1 MNWEFL
7 ESFERELKFFYEHAK
22 EYAEEFPGVA
32 DRLGGLTEN
41 TMDPGL
47 QALFQ
52 GSAFMAA
59 RVQLKIKSEFAEFT
73 SALLD
78 QLVPN
83 YLAPIPSALLAQAV
97 PPFNDKNLG
106 EGRKYP
112 AGSYLDAVYVERD
125 RRISC
130 RYRLSAPL
138 TVWPLHLEAAQYLA
152 SPAPL
157 QALGLETSPA
167 TAAGLRLAFRRRT
180 TKLSDDKPGVAPAGA
195 PVNQLPID
203 ALPIHLVGS
212 AIDTTTLY
220 EQLFAHCRRV
230 TIRYLDSFG
239 DARFTAVPADFIQQ
253 VGFDNDEGLY
263 GQDDR
268 VFSGFALLRDFFAFP
283 QKFAGFR
290 LEKLRQALAPV
301 TAHAF
306 ELLFEFDNVVP
317 RLASVVNPALFALYA
332 APAANL
338 FEMQCARVPVS
349 RREHEHHVIPD
360 RSRWLDYEAHRVL
373 DVFAHYSGER
383 GKVPVFPLYSLPAGN
398 IRLDDAA
405 FFTTRR
411 MLRRETAQERRHGN
425 RSSYVGTEMFLSL
438 REPASIDDTRR
449 IHELSVRALVSNR
462 HLTEHLPIGESGAD
476 FFLVD
481 DTSLPLR
488 CVAGPTPPRESIVT
502 QQRRL
507 RGTMPSGEVA
517 WTLINLLS
525 LNHLGLTD
533 RSPEDRAAGL
543 KELLALFADLSD
555 VVTERRIRGIQ
566 GISSRPVVRRIR
578 QANGFNAARG
588 IEVTVLFDEK
598 AFEGSGIM
606 LLGAVL
612 DRFFAEYATIN
623 TFTETVIQSQQRG
636 VIKRWPPRSGLGR
649 LL

>member
-1 MNWEFL
+1 MNREFL

-59 RVQLKIKSEFAEFT
+59 RVQLKIKSEFSEFT

-78 QLVPN
+78 QLVPD
-83 YLAPIPSALLAQAV
+83 YLAPIPSALLAEAI
-97 PPFNDKNLG
+97 PPFNDKNLA
-106 EGRKYP
+106 EGRKFA
-112 AGSYLDAVYVERD
+112 AGSYLDAVYIERD
-125 RRISC
+125 RRVSC

-138 TVWPLHLEAAQYLA
+138 SVWPLHLEAAQYFA

-157 QALGLETSPA
+157 QALGLETSPG
-167 TAAGLRLAFRRRT
+167 TAAGLRLTFRRRT
-180 TKLSDDKPGVAPAGA
+180 TKPEDDKQGVAPPGA

-203 ALPIHLVGS
+203 LLPIHLIGS
-212 AIDTTTLY
+212 TIDTTALY
-220 EQLFAHCRRV
+220 EQLFAHCSRV
-230 TIRYLDSFG
+230 SIRYLDGFG
-239 DARFTAVPADFIQQ
+239 DAKFSTAPAGFIQQ
-253 VGFDNDEGLY
+253 VGFDLDEGLF

-268 VFSGFALLRDFFAFP
+268 VFAGFSLLRDFFAFP

-290 LEKLRQALAPV
+290 LEQLRKALAPV

-306 ELLFEFDNVVP
+306 ELLFEFDSVVP
-317 RLASVVNPALFALYA
+317 RLASVVNASLFSLYA

-349 RREHEHHVIPD
+349 RREHEHQIIPD

-398 IRLDDAA
+398 IRLGDAA

-411 MLRRETAQERRHGN
+411 MQRRETAQERRHGQ

-438 REPASIDDTRR
+438 REPASIDDKRR

-462 HLTEHLPIGESGAD
+462 HLTEHLPTGEAGAD

-502 QQRRL
+502 QQRRQ

-517 WTLINLLS
+517 WTLINILS

-566 GISSRPVVRRIR
+566 GISSRPVVRRIK

-588 IEVTVLFDEK
+588 IEVTLLFDEK

>member
-1 MNWEFL
+1 MNREFL
-7 ESFERELKFFYEHAK
+7 ESFERELKFFYERAK
-22 EYAEEFPGVA
+22 EYGEEFPGIA

-59 RVQLKIKSEFAEFT
+59 RVQLKIRSEFAEFT
-73 SALLD
+73 TALLD

-83 YLAPIPSALLAQAV
+83 YLAPIPSALLAEAAPQ
-97 PPFNDKNLG
+97 FNDKNLAD
-106 EGRKYP
+106 GRKF
-112 AGSYLDAVYVERD
+112 ATGSYLDAVYVERD
-125 RRISC
+125 RRVSC
-130 RYRLSAPL
+130 RYRLAAPL
-138 TVWPLHLEAAQYLA
+138 TVWPLHLEAAQYYS

-157 QALGLETSPA
+157 QALGLDTGSA

-180 TKLSDDKPGVAPAGA
+180 SKLDDDKPGVAPAGA
-195 PVNQLPID
+195 PVNQLPVD
-203 ALPIHLVGS
+203 VLPVHLLGS
-212 AIDTTTLY
+212 AIDTTALY
-220 EQLFAHCRRV
+220 EQLFAHCKRIS
-230 TIRYLDSFG
+230 IRYLDSFG
-239 DARFTAVPADFIQQ
+239 DARFLSTPEGFLRQI
-253 VGFDNDEGLY
+253 GFDPDEALF

-268 VFSGFALLRDFFAFP
+268 VFSGFSLLRDFFVFP
-283 QKFAGFR
+283 QKFTGFR

-306 ELLFEFDNVVP
+306 ELLFEFDSVVP
-317 RLASVVNPALFALYA
+317 RLNSVVNPSLFSLYA

-338 FEMQCARVPVS
+338 FEMQCARVPLS
-349 RREHEHHVIPD
+349 RREHEHQVIPD
-360 RSRWLDYEAHRVL
+360 RSRWLDYEAHRIVE
-373 DVFAHYSGER
+373 VFAHYSGER

-398 IRLDDAA
+398 VRLDDAA
-405 FFTTRR
+405 FYTARR
-411 MLRRETAQERRHGN
+411 GQRRETSQERRHGQ
-425 RSSYVGTEMFLSL
+425 RSNYIGTEMFISL
-438 REPASIDDTRR
+438 REPANIDDERR
-449 IHELSVRALVSNR
+449 IHELSVRAMVSNR
-462 HLTEHLPIGESGAD
+462 HLTEHLPIGEAGAD

-481 DTSLPLR
+481 DTSLPLK
-488 CVAGPTPPRESIVT
+488 CMAGPTPPRESIVT
-502 QQRRL
+502 QQRRQ
-507 RGTMPSGEVA
+507 RGTTPSGEVA
-517 WTLINLLS
+517 WTLVNLLS

-533 RSPEDRAAGL
+533 RSPQDRAAGL

-566 GISSRPVVRRIR
+566 GISSRPIVRRIK

-588 IEVTVLFDEK
+588 IEITVLFDEK

-612 DRFFAEYATIN
+612 DRFFAEYAAIN

-636 VIKRWPPRSGLGR
+636 IVKRWPPRSGLGR